1 MREFIY
7 FSSKA
12 VTTGNFSENLKD
24 AGRMDIVCHFVINS
38 FFVSNA
44 IRPDVRL
51 HLVFYGPPDAPKHI
65 VLEIN
70 EKNKEF
76 FSKKDIA
83 GLIKKMLYKY
93 KKGQKTE
100 VFDSCFIEKK
110 SFIDVVNELRGNG
123 KIIYVLDSDG
133 ESIRNIDIDK
143 EAVFVL
149 GDHEGIPKHE
159 KKEIEKFS
167 KKISLGKVTYFASQS
182 LAILQNELDLRTK

>member
-12 VTTGNFSENLKD
+12 TTTGNFKDLKE
-24 AGRMDIVCHFVINS
+24 AGRIDIVCHFVINS

-44 IRPDVRL
+44 IRPEVKL
-51 HLVFYGPPDAPKHI
+51 HLIFYGQPDPPKHI
-65 VLEIN
+65 LLEIN
-70 EKNKEF
+70 EKNKDF

-93 KKGQKTE
+93 KKGQKVE

-110 SFIDVVNELRGNG
+110 SFSEVIEGLEDKE
-123 KIIYVLDSDG
+123 IYFLDKDG
-133 ESIRNIDIDK
+133 EDLRNSEILDNS
-143 EAVFVL
+143 VFVL
-149 GDHEGIPKHE
+149 GDHEGISKQERKYLE
-159 KKEIEKFS
+159 KVA

-182 LAILQNELDLRTK
+182 LAILQNELDRRRV